1 MRAFALALAS
11 AGAAHL
17 AAGQTGGFVV
27 TLGTDTLHVE
37 SFTRENDR
45 LTGTIV
51 TRSPVTRIA
60 RYTMLFSPN
69 GNPKRYEFETLQA
82 DGSPVRAN
90 GSAGSF
96 SYAADSVVR
105 ETLQQGVMTTQRMA
119 APTAVYPGPSLPY
132 VGVSFLMYE
141 LALNEARR
149 RSGGAVESNI
159 YLLTM
164 HPGQSAPQRLR
175 AWLISADSAELD
187 YFGVT
192 RSGYKFDA
200 KGQLTRADWSKTT
213 YRYRIARV
221 PSIDVTPLARAWAE
235 ADGRG
240 AGIGAI
246 SPRDTSR
253 ATVGSATI
261 AIDYSRPSKRGRKVW
276 GDVVPW
282 DRVWRLGADFAT
294 HLTTSADLRI
304 GNVDVPA
311 GTYTLWMLPSETGA
325 QLIINSQTRI
335 FGTMYNPARD
345 FARLPLQRA
354 PAPGVERLTIAVDG
368 SALVVSWDDIRWSA
382 PITVK

>member
-1 MRAFALALAS
+1 MVSVAS
-11 AGAAHL
+11 GQSGA
-17 AAGQTGGFVV
+17 FVV

-37 SFTRENDR
+37 SFMREKDR

-69 GNPKRYEFETLQA
+69 GNPRRYEFETQQA
-82 DGSPVRAN
+82 DGTPVRTN

-96 SYAADSVVR
+96 SYAADSLVR
-105 ETLQQGVMTTQRMA
+105 ESLQQGALTTQRMA
-119 APTAVYPGPSLPY
+119 APSPIYPGPSLPY

-149 RSGGAVESNI
+149 RSGGALESDI

-164 HPGQSAPQRLR
+164 QPGQTAPQRLH
-175 AWLISADSAELD
+175 AWLVSADSAELD
-187 YFGVT
+187 YFGVA
-192 RSGYKFDA
+192 RSGYKFDPH
-200 KGQLTRADWSKTT
+200 GQLTRADWSKTT

-221 PSIDVTPLARAWAE
+221 PSIDVMPLARAWAE
-235 ADGRG
+235 ADRRG

-294 HLTTSADLRI
+294 HLTTSADIRI

-325 QLIINSQTRI
+325 TQLIINSQTRI
-335 FGTMYNPARD
+335 FGTMYNAARD
-345 FARLPLQRA
+345 FARLPLQRTVGA
-354 PAPGVERLTIAVDG
+354 VVERLTIGVESG
-368 SALVVSWDDIRWSA
+368 ALVIGWDDVRWSA
-382 PITVK
+382 SIAAK